1 MERVGK
7 DLAEEEKRLD
17 GVDNGLTAYIPSLG
31 QLCMRL
37 VPKNVTAT
45 SLTAHYKTLNLDL
58 RKDDA
63 SDLSSE
69 DEHIDPSIPITCP
82 GLTVMKIVRRIMRF
96 NRLENENLYPRHYHK
111 RQIPTWR
118 GIKMLR
124 EVDRRKR
131 LAAEARVDTLPS
143 KWDIPA
149 RERARF
155 NWQKY
160 CDMDIHGKRSKE
172 GHRCLLLSDYDFQ
185 REIKTRKAL
194 YGYVKYS
201 QRKSHWEAMEED
213 DYSPLK
219 VAKFCSDMYS
229 GIQFLPKRTIHR
241 NTME

>member
-111 RQIPTWR
+111 RQIPTW
-118 GIKMLR
+118 
-124 EVDRRKR
+124 
-131 LAAEARVDTLPS
+131 
-143 KWDIPA
+143 
-149 RERARF
+149 
-155 NWQKY
+155 
-160 CDMDIHGKRSKE
+160 
-172 GHRCLLLSDYDFQ
+172 
-185 REIKTRKAL
+185 
-194 YGYVKYS
+194 
-201 QRKSHWEAMEED
+201 
-213 DYSPLK
+213 
-219 VAKFCSDMYS
+219 
-229 GIQFLPKRTIHR
+229 
-241 NTME
+241 